1 MSKKAISM
9 SNNISESGVYYIKNL
24 ITNQL
29 YIGQSKNLSKR
40 RQSHISQLRQG
51 NHNNGYLQNS
61 FDEYG
66 EEYFEFGV
74 ITYCNPVDLTQLEKY
89 YINKYNHNN
98 TLFNIMGGENS
109 FKNNSSEK
117 TTMQIHKSTLDAL
130 DQVGERGQ
138 TYEYI
143 IRMLLHAYDESITF
157 DNYK

>member
-9 SNNISESGVYYIKNL
+9 SNNISESGV
-24 ITNQL
+24 
-29 YIGQSKNLSKR
+29 
-40 RQSHISQLRQG
+40 
-51 NHNNGYLQNS
+51 
-61 FDEYG
+61 
-66 EEYFEFGV
+66 
-74 ITYCNPVDLTQLEKY
+74 Y

-109 FKNNSSEK
+109 FKNNSSGK

-138 TYEYI
+138 TYEDI
-143 IRMLLHAYDESITF
+143 IRMLLQAYDESITF